1 MMKRIF
7 WMGVTAGVVLLSLNA
22 CGDSEKADA
31 KSEEQQEQND
41 GVQSKEDRQAEIME
55 MEQEIGRLANKDK
68 SPTLDRKAEILL
80 LRYRDYITV
89 NPRDSMTAEY
99 LFKAAD
105 LSLGVNK
112 PKASIAYLDRLI
124 QDFPDFRKGPE
135 MMLFRGFIYEAHL
148 KQHAEAVKAYE
159 AMIKRFPNHR
169 LAEDAKASIAN
180 LTMSEEELIEKFKA
194 QNEAADKAS

>member
-1 MMKRIF
+1 MKRII
-7 WMGVTAGVVLLSLNA
+7 WMGVTAAVVLWSVNA
-22 CGDSEKADA
+22 CGDGSTA
-31 KSEEQQEQND
+31 KETSTEQQEQSN
-41 GVQSKEDRQAEIME
+41 GVQRKEDRQAEIMQ

-68 SPTLDRKAEILL
+68 NPTLDRKAEILL
-80 LRYRDYITV
+80 LRYRDYISV
-89 NPRDSMTAEY
+89 NPRDSMSAEY

-159 AMIKRFPNHR
+159 AMIKRYPNHR
-169 LAEDAKASIAN
+169 LAEDARASIAN
-180 LTMSEEELIEKFKA
+180 LTMSEEELIEKFKQ
-194 QNEAADKAS
+194 QNAAGEKAS